1 MYIVY
6 VSTRTSRVKPGWKP
20 CSGNTGQCPVC
31 PYCLPPTSEVTG
43 LASGFTH
50 HIKSNLNCQ
59 TTNCIYYWRCIKK
72 NCKSYPE
79 CEYIGKTSNSFQSR
93 MAQHRDY
100 IKRDITTEA
109 SGQHF
114 TAAGHSASDMAG
126 MVLEKVASS
135 DPHILAVRERHYIA
149 KFNTYRAGLNR
160 I

>member
-1 MYIVY
+1 
-6 VSTRTSRVKPGWKP
+6 
-20 CSGNTGQCPVC
+20 
-31 PYCLPPTSEVTG
+31 
-43 LASGFTH
+43 
-50 HIKSNLNCQ
+50 
-59 TTNCIYYWRCIKK
+59 
-72 NCKSYPE
+72 
-79 CEYIGKTSNSFQSR
+79 